1 MSVGTKKG
9 EVVLLS
15 GLLIKPVLDDSLFT
29 FVVMEPFREMNLAQE
44 PVVNSLEYLV
54 VLVFTTKSGCV
65 VDDGASIDSS
75 IWFVM
80 VGFCLSRVI
89 GFRFLSLS
97 HLLDEER
104 VF

>member
-9 EVVLLS
+9 EIVLLS
-15 GLLIKPVLDDSLFT
+15 GLLMKSVLEDSLFT

-65 VDDGASIDSS
+65 VDDGASIDS
-75 IWFVM
+75 IWFIM
-80 VGFCLSRVI
+80 VGGCLSRLI